1 MQYKVLVADAVRQ
14 HSFRVASALKKEN
27 LLFQYLTTV
36 YYKDKLNWT
45 HIVSFFLKG
54 DSLNRAK
61 KRRCIDLQDSDVTQ
75 FKEFLGVILLLI
87 QRIDRKRYFTNRLN
101 NYISKSFQIKVAK
114 YAIKNNVDA
123 IISYDTNSNY
133 MFDYLIKYAPNII
146 RIIDDAHPN
155 RNFLYKVYQEKMES
169 AGEFRKTF
177 EACGYLL
184 NKSVADKYGIE
195 SKKAHYHIVASSFS
209 AESVRYNGFKNQSIF
224 RIPYGVNRN
233 DFMSSKKDYDKLN
246 LLFVGEVN
254 QRKGIRQI
262 LDSAK
267 VIASKDIVYH
277 IVGTGAEYHQDLYK
291 PYDKYVNFYGR
302 VPFEL
307 LQDLFSKS
315 SIFIFPSMG
324 EGFGLVVLEALS
336 AGLPVIVSKNCCG
349 TDIIKDGYNGFVIEA
364 GDTKELINKINWFIE
379 NKEKLPEMS
388 RNAIKTAELYTW
400 EKYEKEIC
408 IAVRKMIEKKGNS
421 NE

>member
-1 MQYKVLVADAVRQ
+1 M
-14 HSFRVASALKKEN
+14 LK
-27 LLFQYLTTV
+27 
-36 YYKDKLNWT
+36 
-45 HIVSFFLKG
+45 
-54 DSLNRAK
+54 
-61 KRRCIDLQDSDVTQ
+61 
-75 FKEFLGVILLLI
+75 LLL
-87 QRIDRKRYFTNRLN
+87 
-101 NYISKSFQIKVAK
+101 
-114 YAIKNNVDA
+114 
-123 IISYDTNSNY
+123 
-133 MFDYLIKYAPNII
+133 
-146 RIIDDAHPN
+146 
-155 RNFLYKVYQEKMES
+155 
-169 AGEFRKTF
+169 
-177 EACGYLL
+177 
-184 NKSVADKYGIE
+184 
-195 SKKAHYHIVASSFS
+195 
-209 AESVRYNGFKNQSIF
+209 
-224 RIPYGVNRN
+224 
-233 DFMSSKKDYDKLN
+233 
-246 LLFVGEVN
+246 
-254 QRKGIRQI
+254 
-262 LDSAK
+262 
-267 VIASKDIVYH
+267 SKDIVYH